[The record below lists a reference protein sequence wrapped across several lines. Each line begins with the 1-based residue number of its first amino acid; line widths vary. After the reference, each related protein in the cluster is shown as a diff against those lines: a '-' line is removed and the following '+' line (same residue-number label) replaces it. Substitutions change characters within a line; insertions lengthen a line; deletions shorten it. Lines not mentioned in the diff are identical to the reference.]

1 VSRAVPFRSVL
12 RSEWTKL
19 RSLRSTWWC
28 VAPYVAVVLSL
39 GWLSAA
45 VTDQAPR
52 ADFAVAAAL
61 TGFGFGQ
68 LVLVVLGVLVGA
80 TEFASGT
87 AVTSFTGV
95 PRRTRLL
102 VAKTAVVAVLT
113 AVLSALLAVGCVAA
127 ARVQTV
133 VPGGIDP
140 TDPRV
145 LRPLAVQVGVATL
158 VVVLAVALGVAV
170 RSTAGGVGIGMALV
184 LVAPPLLAADGR
196 RLTEQLS
203 EVLPGLRVG
212 EEAFLAGVDS
222 WTVGLVV
229 VGAWAAGVWLLSAL
243 LLERRDV

>member
-1 VSRAVPFRSVL
+1 VPFRSVL

-28 VAPYVAVVLSL
+28 VALYVAVVLSL

-52 ADFAVAAAL
+52 DDIAVAAAL

-87 AVTSFTGV
+87 AVTSFTSV

-102 VAKTAVVAVLT
+102 VAKTAVVAVLA
-113 AVLSALLAVGCVAA
+113 AVLSALLAAGCLLA
-127 ARVQTV
+127 ARMQTV

-145 LRPLAVQVGVATL
+145 LRPLAVQVAVAML

-170 RSTAGGVGIGMALV
+170 RSTAGGVGIGLALV

-203 EVLPGLRVG
+203 EVLPALRVG
-212 EEAFLAGVDS
+212 EDAFLAGAGS
-222 WTVGLVV
+222 WPAGLAA
-229 VGAWAAGVWLLSAL
+229 VGAWALGLWLLSAV